1 MMRLQNALS
10 LALVASLLPASPV
23 IAQVSA
29 PPSAS
34 GQPEAE
40 AAIAQSDIVV
50 EAPLI
55 VPVPSENQPSEAV
68 SSALA
73 SVRIYVLYHDLD
85 LSRPEGAR
93 RLMERIDDT
102 ARQACGY
109 LDKLHPLDDDAGCIA
124 RAAASA
130 EPAAKA
136 AIAKATG
143 AGE

>member
-1 MMRLQNALS
+1 MP
-10 LALVASLLPASPV
+10 LAFSV
-23 IAQVSA
+23 
-29 PPSAS
+29 
-34 GQPEAE
+34 
-40 AAIAQSDIVV
+40 
-50 EAPLI
+50 
-55 VPVPSENQPSEAV
+55 V

-130 EPAAKA
+130 EPAATA